1 LNGWNVGGNKD
12 GGKGNGRKGV
22 GVSCGGKAA
31 TVGYSCPLVGKV
43 SPGNCH
49 GNGSGCVLDA
59 MDGPAVVPGIA
70 KLFAGNVCFNN
81 VAGFEQLNLA
91 SVTNV
96 GAAKHI
102 NVSKLYN

>member
-1 LNGWNVGGNKD
+1 
-12 GGKGNGRKGV
+12 
-22 GVSCGGKAA
+22 
-31 TVGYSCPLVGKV
+31 
-43 SPGNCH
+43 
-49 GNGSGCVLDA
+49 

-102 NVSKLYN
+102 NVSKLYNKNPVGGCTYGFVADYTVWRGPNAGIDVLPRSHNGI